1 MNIPKT
7 LRTIAD
13 QLRAEAEEPEVSRD
27 ALYLAVQRLQA
38 QAEMLEQG
46 LDRE

>member
-1 MNIPKT
+1 MNIPANIRK
-7 LRTIAD
+7 IAA
-13 QLRAEAEEPEVSRD
+13 QIRAEAEEPEVSRD
-27 ALYLAVQRLQA
+27 ALYIAVQRLQA